1 MAEEENAWAALEEH
15 RDRIL
20 TMFDGGEESVNSKP
34 ETETGTGTNLEILMT
49 TTKAIKGGKK
59 GDVSKDSTAAAA
71 GVLPVAIDDRT
82 GELWVLLGKESRRQ
96 GFQSAHTWCDFGG
109 SVNGAT
115 TDIRVAVQE
124 LMEETLGALTDLHP
138 FQLEDWVHEHGIMKI
153 MSDIGNKTP
162 YAMYVVEFPLIPEV
176 PQIFAHRHR
185 LAKRSRYMFR
195 TTSSSPENGTES
207 PPTPTAPPPGFKE
220 YDEMLQRETDRL
232 RMKQPMGFQQNGRV
246 RKHWL
251 EKDEIAWFRLC
262 DIGPTHA
269 NNLALRPEFASTL
282 LKYKIPEKLYRW
294 KRWKRLLFLK

>member
-1 MAEEENAWAALEEH
+1 MEVAEEENAWAALEEN

-20 TMFDGGEESVNSKP
+20 KMFDDGEESDDHLNNPNGMMMKKKH
-34 ETETGTGTNLEILMT
+34 
-49 TTKAIKGGKK
+49 TKEGKGE
-59 GDVSKDSTAAAA
+59 VSKDSTAEAA
-71 GVLPVAIDDRT
+71 GVLPVAIDNRT

-109 SVNGAT
+109 SVNGAA

-138 FQLEDWVHEHGIMKI
+138 SQLETWVNNHGIMKI

-162 YAMYVVEFPLIPEV
+162 YAMYIVEFPLIPEV

-185 LAKRSRYMFR
+185 LAKRSRFVYGSSS
-195 TTSSSPENGTES
+195 SSSPPSPENES
-207 PPTPTAPPPGFKE
+207 SSPAPVILPPPPGFRE

-232 RMKQPMGFQQNGRV
+232 RQKQPMGFQQNGRV

-262 DIGPTHA
+262 DVGPTHA
-269 NNLALRPEFASTL
+269 NNLVLRPEFASTL
-282 LKYKIPEKLYRW
+282 LKYKIPDKLYRW
-294 KRWKRLLFLK
+294 KRNKFLFLK